1 MDDATVFVVDD
12 GVVGLRW
19 FELGDVDAVTEACQ
33 DPEISRWTATVPFPY
48 VRADAMGWIS
58 GHDEA
63 RAAGRSFSFA
73 IVEVVSGALA
83 GSIGVI
89 RKSSE
94 VGVVGYW
101 VAAPARC
108 RGVATRALGLV
119 SAWAFEHLSI
129 ERLQLD
135 TMIGNV
141 ASERVAARNGFVIVE
156 AEAALPHAVTD
167 EVFTVN
173 RWELHRP

>member
-1 MDDATVFVVDD
+1 MLLVDD
-12 GVVGLRW
+12 GLVGLRW
-19 FELGDVDAVTEACQ
+19 FDLGDVDAVTEACQ

-48 VRADAMGWIS
+48 VRADAEAWIA

-63 RAAGRSFSFA
+63 RAEGRSFSFA
-73 IVEVVSGALA
+73 IVDVDTAELL

-89 RKSSE
+89 CPSRE

-101 VAAPARC
+101 VAAPARR

-119 SAWAFEHLSI
+119 TAWAFEHLTI
-129 ERLQLD
+129 ELLQLD

-141 ASERVAARNGFVIVE
+141 ASERVAANNGFVIVE
-156 AEAALPHAVTD
+156 AQAALPHAVTGD
-167 EVFTVN
+167 VFTVT
-173 RWELHRP
+173 RWELHRR